1 MIVGICTH
9 ARRFLA
15 ARGICLVSVSIARI
29 SRPVSAEAGT
39 GVVIGRRSDD
49 TGTA

>member
-1 MIVGICTH
+1 MITGICTH
-9 ARRFLA
+9 ARRFSSV
-15 ARGICLVSVSIARI
+15 RGRCLVSVSIARI

-39 GVVIGRRSDD
+39 GAVIGRRSDD